1 MNTYLISVRPKW
13 ANLFFDRATPK
24 TVELRKGNFGRSLSM
39 GDRLLIYST
48 LPVGKIIG
56 EVAVRDRQEL
66 PISELRIA
74 TKDWAQ
80 VSPDDFNAY
89 YESSYT
95 GVIWVDRSRLLRDTG
110 IAVWVDRPE
119 LFENPIAL
127 ATLKIAGINPPQQ
140 LVKLAEK
147 QANILFPRRNQIH

>member
-24 TVELRKGNFGRSLSM
+24 TVELRKGSFGKSLET

-48 LPVGKIIG
+48 LPVGEIVG
-56 EVAVRDRQEL
+56 EVTVRDRKEL
-66 PISELRIA
+66 PTSELRVA

-80 VSPDDFNAY
+80 VSTEDFDIY
-89 YESSYT
+89 YQGKDA
-95 GVIWVDRSRLLRDTG
+95 GV
-110 IAVWVDRPE
+110 AVWVALPE
-119 LFENPIAL
+119 IFENPIAL
-127 ATLKIAGINPPQQ
+127 ATLKIAGVNPPQQ
-140 LVKLAEK
+140 LVKLTEK